1 VEGLPFLLA
10 WPTAGRR
17 ACLVDSVAGFVA
29 NAAEHGRAVSDVLV
43 ASDGAGEG
51 LEAGV
56 AAGLAELEQRYGFSS
71 TLSNQRTRRAEIAD
85 LSVDF
90 EPEVLEYALLP
101 CPDGPGW
108 GVNVNAAMLAGAG
121 GLLVSCDDDVFCRP
135 ARPAKANDSDDPRF
149 SMSTEYHVGEL
160 DYHDSRES
168 LLSSMRLVDV
178 DIVGRYRAVLGMS
191 AGELAGDGAWRDDD
205 APVMVA
211 SPGMY
216 GDSAMG
222 GSRTALS
229 LVGAARER
237 LMAGPYERLRLSRE
251 LVRVAPRPTLSPG
264 TQLIMTQ
271 TGFDD
276 RSPPPPFLPF
286 GRNPDGLCAVLT
298 RLVYPASL
306 TAYLDFGLLHAPP
319 EPRVAVRADLT
330 SYRVNLAELVMA
342 LVIANRPAASVA
354 DPAERFRRIAAALVD
369 AAAFGNSALVDALHG
384 SWAPQLGR
392 YVERL
397 EVMLDT
403 HDREPA
409 AWAADVGD
417 HIDAVNAMLREPSAL
432 FGAAGCGLS
441 IDGVRRH
448 LRLYGTLLACWPEL
462 HARHAAPEK

>member
-1 VEGLPFLLA
+1 MESVSLLLA
-10 WPTAGRR
+10 WPTSGRR
-17 ACLVDSVAGFVA
+17 ACLVDSVAGFAA
-29 NAAEHGRAVSDVLV
+29 NAAEHGRAAPDVLV
-43 ASDGAGEG
+43 ATDGAGEG
-51 LEAGV
+51 LGAGI
-56 AAGLAELEQRYGFSS
+56 AEGLAALERRYGFSS
-71 TLSNQRTRRAEIAD
+71 ILSDQRTRRVEIAA
-85 LSVDF
+85 LSTDF
-90 EPEVLEYALLP
+90 DPAVLEYALLP

-108 GVNVNAAMLAGAG
+108 GVNVNAAMLHGAG

-135 ARPAKANDSDDPRF
+135 ARPAAASASDGSRF
-149 SMSTEYHVGEL
+149 SVSAEYQIGAL
-160 DYHDSRES
+160 AYHDSRES
-168 LLSSMRLVDV
+168 VLSSMRPVDV
-178 DIVGRYRAVLGMS
+178 DIIGRYLAVLGRS
-191 AGELAGDGAWRDDD
+191 ACELAGRGAWRDND
-205 APVMVA
+205 AAALVA

-229 LVGAARER
+229 LDGEARER
-237 LMAGPYERLRLSRE
+237 LAAGPYERLRLSRE

-276 RSPPPPFLPF
+276 RVPLPPFLPY
-286 GRNPDGLCAVLT
+286 GRNPDGLCAVIM

-319 EPRVAVRADLT
+319 ESRVSTRADLV

-342 LVIANRPAASVA
+342 LAIANRPAASVV
-354 DPAERFRRIAAALVD
+354 DPAERFRLIGAALVD
-369 AAAFGNSALVDALHG
+369 AAALGNAALVDALYG

-397 EVMLDT
+397 EAMLDAYGR
-403 HDREPA
+403 DPF
-409 AWAADVGD
+409 AWAADVD
-417 HIDAVNAMLREPSAL
+417 EHIDAVNVLLREPGAL
-432 FGAAGCGLS
+432 FGATGCGLS